1 LHRKNAG
8 GAPLRVWTGRAL
20 GGALGTCWRLPGGLP
35 GEEEGWAQERGEGE
49 GEGEEETAGPRGRL
63 GPRRR
68 CKTPGVPAEGPRGR
82 AEETPTVA
90 TALNDA
96 RQGNPAL
103 HGPYPSAARAG
114 GASARPRARE
124 APHSSDALSTLAA
137 ASRTAWSSAGS
148 SRAASTAPMNGEA

>member
-1 LHRKNAG
+1 SPPEKRRRR
-8 GAPLRVWTGRAL
+8 APASLDRA
-20 GGALGTCWRLPGGLP
+20 
-35 GEEEGWAQERGEGE
+35 
-49 GEGEEETAGPRGRL
+49 

-68 CKTPGVPAEGPRGR
+68 TGHLLEASRRPPGGGGGVGAGTRWGTEGPRGR

>member
-35 GEEEGWAQERGEGE
+35 GERPALRSP
-49 GEGEEETAGPRGRL
+49 PRRL
-63 GPRRR
+63 GGSPPFP
-68 CKTPGVPAEGPRGR
+68 TPPGAPA
-82 AEETPTVA
+82 A
-90 TALNDA
+90 
-96 RQGNPAL
+96 
-103 HGPYPSAARAG
+103 
-114 GASARPRARE
+114 ASARPRARE

>member
-35 GEEEGWAQERGEGE
+35 GEEEGWAQERAG
-49 GEGEEETAGPRGRL
+49 EETAGPRGRL

>member
-20 GGALGTCWRLPGGLP
+20 GGALGTCWRLP
-35 GEEEGWAQERGEGE
+35 
-49 GEGEEETAGPRGRL
+49 
-63 GPRRR
+63 
-68 CKTPGVPAEGPRGR
+68 
-82 AEETPTVA
+82 
-90 TALNDA
+90 
-96 RQGNPAL
+96 
-103 HGPYPSAARAG
+103 
-114 GASARPRARE
+114 ASARPRARE